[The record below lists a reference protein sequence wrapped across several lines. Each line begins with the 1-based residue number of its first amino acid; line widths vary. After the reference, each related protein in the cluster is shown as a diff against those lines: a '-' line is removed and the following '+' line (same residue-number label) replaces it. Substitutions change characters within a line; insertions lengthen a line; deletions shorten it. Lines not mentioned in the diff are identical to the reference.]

1 MVIIMKIKIIV
12 PLIVIATVFVFRLSI
27 EKQKIDSYEIVY
39 EKIEQNTH
47 DVYYYENNK
56 LVFVTVSF
64 DGVIEVNELF
74 DLLTNKSNSIK
85 EEYDTKLTT
94 STILLDYEIN
104 DLEIILN
111 VSSDFLRINE
121 SDCYEIFVQL
131 KNTFSNLGFNKLSI
145 KVENELISKIGYIDI
160 SAGILLSNV

>member
-1 MVIIMKIKIIV
+1 MKIKIIV